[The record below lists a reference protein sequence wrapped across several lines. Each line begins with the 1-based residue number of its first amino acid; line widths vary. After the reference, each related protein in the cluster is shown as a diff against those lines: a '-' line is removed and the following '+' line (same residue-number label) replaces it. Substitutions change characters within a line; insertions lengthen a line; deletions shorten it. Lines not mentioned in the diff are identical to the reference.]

1 LTYYYELKREGGG
14 AYTQGVAGETL
25 ADRDLVYLNA
35 AGVWIKADADTAA
48 TMPVLGIAMGAVAS
62 GKRGGFLLRGFIGHA
77 SWAWT
82 PAAPLYPTNV
92 AGVIS
97 DTPPVLGIRQTVGY
111 AIEPDLIYFDH
122 GSIENVV
129 YWSSINRTTYG
140 SIANTKRT
148 EALVNGEW
156 WVVDATPSQTMLDN
170 FTGLFD
176 ITGLGIPVIVGNYA
190 YYATKTGLGTFNT
203 NNGPSAGI
211 RLTTGAALN
220 DDLLLTNGDGTA
232 TRFTWNPLN
241 EVWLHFHYRFP
252 AAGDAANVYYL
263 GGLWQDA
270 NNYVCLRYDTAV
282 DTNLRFVTRA
292 AAAET
297 ITVLGALDTSWHD
310 VYLKF
315 STGEVR
321 FTLEDLAVVTV
332 HTTNI
337 PVGNFTWYNYLKT
350 LTTAA
355 KNVDLAHLTLVQ
367 SIL

>member
-1 LTYYYELKREGGG
+1 MKGSGDYVNEE
-14 AYTQGVAGETL
+14 AGETL
-25 ADRDLVYLNA
+25 GNHKLVYRGADGYWYL
-35 AGVWIKADADTAA
+35 ADADAAA
-48 TMPVLGIAMGAVAS
+48 TMPVLGITMGAVPH
-62 GKRGGFLLRGFIGHA
+62 GNRGSILLRGFIGLG

-82 PAAPLYPTNV
+82 PASPLYPTNV

-97 DTPPVLGIRQTVGY
+97 DTPPTLGIRQTVGY

-122 GSIENVV
+122 GSIENVI
-129 YWSSINRTTYG
+129 YWSAINRTTYG
-140 SIANTKRT
+140 IIANTTRT
-148 EALVNGEW
+148 ESLVNGEW
-156 WVVDATPSQTMLDN
+156 WVLNATPSQTMLDN

-203 NNGPSAGI
+203 NNGPNAGI

-241 EVWLHFHYRFP
+241 EVWLHLHKRSP
-252 AAGDAANVYYL
+252 TAPDAANVYFLKGFY
-263 GGLWQDA
+263 QDA
-270 NNYVCLRYDTAV
+270 NNYVALRYDTAV

-292 AAAET
+292 LGAET
-297 ITVLGALDTSWHD
+297 ETVLGALDTDWHY
-310 VYLKF
+310 VYMKF
-315 STGEVR
+315 TTGEVR
-321 FTLEDLAVVTV
+321 LAVEGVAGVTV
-332 HTTNI
+332 HTTNV
-337 PVGNFTWYNYLKT
+337 PTGNFTWYNYIKT

-355 KNVDLAHLTLVQ
+355 KSIDLAHLTLVQ